1 MSKKT
6 FELSVGDKAYKI
18 DVETYDGKRA
28 RVKVDG
34 KPYEVEVRQPE
45 GDVPKPAQKPKTG
58 QPVAP
63 SAKPA
68 TPEPPQVPVRSAPS
82 GGEVTAPMPGLVL
95 EIMVSPG
102 DQVTAGTPLIK
113 IEAMKMENEIPSPV
127 DGTVK
132 TIAVQ
137 VGDNVST
144 DQTLM
149 MIEPQ

>member
-1 MSKKT
+1 
-6 FELSVGDKAYKI
+6 
-18 DVETYDGKRA
+18 
-28 RVKVDG
+28 
-34 KPYEVEVRQPE
+34 
-45 GDVPKPAQKPKTG
+45 
-58 QPVAP
+58 
-63 SAKPA
+63 
-68 TPEPPQVPVRSAPS
+68 
-82 GGEVTAPMPGLVL
+82 MPGLVL

-113 IEAMKMENEIPSPV
+113 IEAMKMENEIPSPL